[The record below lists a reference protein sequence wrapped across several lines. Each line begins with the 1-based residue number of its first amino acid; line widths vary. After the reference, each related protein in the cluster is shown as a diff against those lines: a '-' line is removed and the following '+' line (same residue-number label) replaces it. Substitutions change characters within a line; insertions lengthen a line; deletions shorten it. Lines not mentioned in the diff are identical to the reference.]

1 MYPKVQN
8 AREMLTF
15 LASYPERFACDSL
28 LWPGA
33 IAFFKV
39 VTAVG
44 AQAACILN
52 MFYLNNALGT
62 IKALAVLSILASF
75 DDKMLAMISKIDTEG
90 DMSSQPLEYE
100 ISIMGSRVDWSDKSY
115 CYLKLLGSILL
126 QITGQ
131 N

>member
-90 DMSSQPLEYE
+90 DMSS
-100 ISIMGSRVDWSDKSY
+100 
-115 CYLKLLGSILL
+115 
-126 QITGQ
+126 
-131 N
+131 